1 MLPEW
6 PASAAVEAEA
16 EAAQEPVRSG
26 ERGDVPVWPPRLP
39 GEAVHDEDAEGDDP
53 PVVPRHWPPTES
65 PGPTLRPWSAP
76 GRLPAAS
83 ETEPAG
89 ETLPSAPEPDAPV
102 WPSAVG
108 AHASS
113 ETTITEPSATEAL
126 ATEPGTPAAR
136 EPEPVGQHWPS
147 FGSWPSLPEAR
158 VAEAVPAEELDGAE
172 ESHEVVPETSAG
184 VPSWPEARPEDQ
196 NIPDSQHIQDTQGSS
211 DSLHGQGSP
220 DSLHGQG
227 SSDGRDGSDGQSSL
241 EAPDGQSGSPDEAQA
256 DERDQV
262 TLPGERES
270 GLTWP
275 AAESTEWPPGP
286 GRWRSAVPMPPPDEE
301 TVAETTI
308 PRREVMFPVTDATPP
323 PLRRIHGEN
332 TPAEGIVLPPVPQQQ
347 AYRQQQ
353 LPPPAKTEERSS
365 GGAGRKAVLALCSVI
380 VVGAIG
386 TAAYF
391 AYTDAGDPASA
402 GKAPTVT
409 GAPAVSAEAPDP
421 APVTAAVL
429 DSEATDPR
437 KLTLAEAFPDARISV
452 DGRTFRR
459 VKVNITDKCE
469 DAAAGAFAEALAQQQ
484 CRRVLRAT
492 YVDNR
497 KQYAVT
503 TGIAVLPTKEAA
515 LEVDKTKN
523 LGGNLWFRGLDGDPD
538 TGADRVSISGGY
550 AAGMVWGR
558 YIVFSYATYADGH
571 TPVEKEKD
579 LGPVSG
585 AFRDHTAEIIEKRI
599 ADS

>member
-1 MLPEW
+1 MPEW
-6 PASAAVEAEA
+6 PESAAVEAEA
-16 EAAQEPVRSG
+16 EAVQEPVRSG

-53 PVVPRHWPPTES
+53 PVVPRHWPPTEN

-76 GRLPAAS
+76 GRLPATS
-83 ETEPAG
+83 ENEPPG
-89 ETLPSAPEPDAPV
+89 ETLPPSPEPDAPA

-113 ETTITEPSATEAL
+113 EPTITEPAVSEAMSTEAL
-126 ATEPGTPAAR
+126 ATEPAAPGTSGAF
-136 EPEPVGQHWPS
+136 EPEPVGQQWPS
-147 FGSWPSLPEAR
+147 FGSWPSVPEAR
-158 VAEAVPAEELDGAE
+158 VAEAVPAEELADGAE
-172 ESHEVVPETSAG
+172 ESHEVIPETSAG

-196 NIPDSQHIQDTQGSS
+196 NIPHSQNIPDSQGTPGN
-211 DSLHGQGSP
+211 LHS
-220 DSLHGQG
+220 QG
-227 SSDGRDGSDGQSSL
+227 SSDGQGGSDGQGSL
-241 EAPDGQSGSPDEAQA
+241 EGPDGQSGSPDEAQA

-262 TLPGERES
+262 TLPGEREA

-275 AAESTEWPPGP
+275 AESTEWPPGP
-286 GRWRSAVPMPPPDEE
+286 GRWRSAVPMPPPAEE

-308 PRREVMFPVTDATPP
+308 PRREVMFPVTDSTPP

-347 AYRQQQ
+347 AVRRQQ

-391 AYTDAGDPASA
+391 AYTDAGDPTTA

-469 DAAAGAFAEALAQQQ
+469 EAAAGAFAEALAQQQ

-515 LEVDKTKN
+515 LVVDKTKN